1 MRLEWK
7 CLRCFWMS
15 VAIIFG
21 GLAQQTSYAQQD
33 RSYRIITN
41 QNALL
46 GAKADTQRVKILNE
60 LAEDYQYT
68 DGFKSLDFARQA
80 FTVAKKLGDTLA
92 TARSQKNIGNAY
104 FRLKNF
110 NRAPVYLQ
118 QALNG
123 YQKLKNKSGEADVL
137 NALAAVY
144 IEENP
149 DKAQDYIDQAL
160 KVSQD
165 ENYGPGIATAYQ
177 NQGNYY
183 AIKDDDQA
191 LNAYQKALEAPADSV
206 KNLFQ
211 EADIY
216 RAMGDYQKKKREYD
230 KAIEHYENELKIRD
244 KAGDK
249 IGLTENLKNVGL
261 VYQRFKKDDEK
272 ALEYLFQSYVVAKDY
287 NDQFDGQRLVNALEG
302 IVDSYGT
309 LAETRQDEG
318 KLKEARQYRQLYQ
331 TYKKRLEAVKNNPKN
346 TKVKTVYVPKYIT
359 KTITRNMP
367 GPNRNNN
374 NPPLPESQ
382 RIRLLQIQ
390 KRRLAIDNLVKTKRI
405 GVLEAA
411 KKRAELL
418 NQEDALR
425 LQQKDKLITELKKD
439 TSSKSEKI
447 TTLTKEKAQVE
458 AEKSQRLWWLLGLA
472 LLALL
477 IVLFLLYRK
486 RQVKKKAEKEIEYH
500 KNKSVN
506 RINSQQRE
514 INEQKATLQKQAN
527 ELDETKIKLDEVTIE
542 KEGLSKVLKED
553 VAPPIKNIVDL
564 TIPEANEDINRVMVH
579 QSGMQV
585 MNLMDNVAQV
595 QSNNDSGSVIL
606 HQENHS
612 IYKVSRSALDKVSD
626 LVKEKGLIVDNQIK
640 PFFYATFDY
649 EVIERIFLNFFA
661 NALKYTQ
668 EGGKITLHAQPV
680 THDDK
685 DVLEVVFRDSGVSVP
700 EDKLHRVFDKFPP
713 QEARPMG
720 SAWAFNQM
728 AVEAHGG
735 KVEVLPADEGL
746 HVTFT
751 LPDAKSLEDV
761 DYNDLLG
768 VKPASTSEVD
778 IDIDHLEFSEEEKEA
793 MAPYL
798 KEFAGIEYFETSALK
813 AVLNK
818 IDPQGNSN
826 LTKWKSALEQAIL
839 YLDEE
844 SYNKLTQ
851 L

>member
-7 CLRCFWMS
+7 CLRCFWVS
-15 VAIIFG
+15 LAIIFG
-21 GLAQQTSYAQQD
+21 GLIQTSYAQQD

-46 GAKADTQRVKILNE
+46 GAKADTQRVKIFNE

-68 DGFKSLDFARQA
+68 DGFKSLDYARQA
-80 FTVAKKLGDTLA
+80 FEIAKKLRDSSA

-118 QALNG
+118 QALSG
-123 YQKLKNKSGEADVL
+123 YQQLKNKPGEADVL
-137 NALAAVY
+137 NMLAAVY

-149 DKAQDYIDQAL
+149 DKAQDYIDKAL
-160 KVSQD
+160 KISQD
-165 ENYGPGIATAYQ
+165 EKYAPGIATAYQ

-183 AIKDDDQA
+183 AVKDDDKA
-191 LNAYQKALEAPADSV
+191 LNAYQKALEVPADSS
-206 KNLFQ
+206 KNLYQ
-211 EADIY
+211 EAEIH
-216 RAMGDYQKKKREYD
+216 RSLGDYQKKKREYD
-230 KAIEHYENELKIRD
+230 KAIEHYQNELKIRD
-244 KAGDK
+244 QVGDK
-249 IGLTENLKNVGL
+249 VGLTENLKNVGL
-261 VYQRFKKDDEK
+261 VYQRYKKDDEK

-318 KLKEARQYRQLYQ
+318 KLQEARQYRQLYQ
-331 TYKKRLEAVKNNPKN
+331 SYKKRLEAVKNNPKN
-346 TKVKTVYVPKYIT
+346 TKVKTIYVPKYIT
-359 KTITRNMP
+359 KTITRNVP
-367 GPNRNNN
+367 TPNGNNN
-374 NPPLPESQ
+374 TNPVPESQ
-382 RIRLLQIQ
+382 KVRLLQIQ
-390 KRRLAIDNLVKTKRI
+390 KRRLAIDNLVKAKRI
-405 GVLEAA
+405 SVLEAA
-411 KKRAELL
+411 KKRAELI
-418 NQEDALR
+418 NQEDSIR
-425 LQQKDKLITELKKD
+425 LSQKDKLITELKKD
-439 TSSKSEKI
+439 TSTKAEKI
-447 TTLTKEKAQVE
+447 TTLTQEKAEVE
-458 AEKSQRLWWLLGLA
+458 AEKNQRLWWLLGLA

-514 INEQKATLQKQAN
+514 INEQKATLQKQAD
-527 ELDETKIKLDEVTIE
+527 ELDQTKVKLDEVTIE

-553 VAPPIKNIVDL
+553 IAPPVKSIVDL
-564 TIPEANEDINRVMVH
+564 TIPEAGEDINRVMVY
-579 QSGMQV
+579 QSGMQM
-585 MNLMDNVAQV
+585 MNLMANVEKV
-595 QSNNDSGSVIL
+595 EENNDPGSVIL

-626 LVKEKGLIVDNQIK
+626 LIKKTGLHVDNQIK

-649 EVIERIFLNFFA
+649 EVVERIFLNFFA
-661 NALKYTQ
+661 NALKYTNPN
-668 EGGKITLHAQPV
+668 GKVILNAQPIK
-680 THDDK
+680 HEDR
-685 DVLEVVFRDSGVSVP
+685 DVLEVVFRDNGVSVP

-713 QEARPMG
+713 QEARPAG
-720 SAWAFNQM
+720 STWAFNKM
-728 AVEAHGG
+728 MIEAHGG

-768 VKPASTSEVD
+768 VKPGTTGELD
-778 IDIDHLEFSEEEKEA
+778 IDIDNLEFSEEEKEA
-793 MAPYL
+793 MAPFL
-798 KEFAGIEYFETSALK
+798 KEFANLEYFETSALK

-826 LTKWKSALEQAIL
+826 LTKWKNALEQAIL